1 MNNDDVY
8 VPKPRVITTP
18 PAEEPR
24 HQTTVEE
31 PKPEH
36 HTHSG
41 EPMVDPQKIEPVT
54 PTESDNDDQI
64 VIDPYNNQ
72 ANGGKRSFGRF
83 LEKLGDIFAGKDDE
97 RIDDERII

>member
-1 MNNDDVY
+1 
-8 VPKPRVITTP
+8 
-18 PAEEPR
+18 
-24 HQTTVEE
+24 
-31 PKPEH
+31 
-36 HTHSG
+36 
-41 EPMVDPQKIEPVT
+41 MVDPQKIEPVT